1 MQYETWW
8 HAAKHIRTVKS
19 EFDILQFIQNN
30 EFRLFFAW
38 IRVPRGP
45 VLMIMAKPSLK
56 WIPNYTKF
64 GMKHLHTL
72 INSLEC

>member
-1 MQYETWW
+1 MQYETLW

-38 IRVPRGP
+38 IG
-45 VLMIMAKPSLK
+45 SC
-56 WIPNYTKF
+56 
-64 GMKHLHTL
+64 GTL
-72 INSLEC
+72 FWYYG